1 MTRAIVTAIEPEL
14 VSAERARARRK
25 PPNNMDA
32 WEWCQ
37 RGLWHLYHY
46 TAEENATAHEMFDR
60 AIELDPGFAQPHAA
74 LAYSLFVELLMG
86 FVSDPGDTLTRAHE
100 AAKTAVTLDD
110 KDSFG
115 HFVFGRICTMLGK
128 HDAAIDAQDVAV
140 ALNPNAALAHY
151 GRGYVLTLIGRAEEA
166 LGAYDEALRLSP
178 RDPLTFGM
186 ITMRSLALTLLRRH
200 EEAVE
205 WARRSQR
212 QPSVGHVFWLHAHE
226 AAALAHLGRVDEA
239 RAVLARVHAINPT
252 FSATFIDAV
261 LPFRNPADRDH
272 YIDGLRKAGL
282 PE

>member
-1 MTRAIVTAIEPEL
+1 
-14 VSAERARARRK
+14 
-25 PPNNMDA
+25 
-32 WEWCQ
+32 
-37 RGLWHLYHY
+37 
-46 TAEENATAHEMFDR
+46 
-60 AIELDPGFAQPHAA
+60 
-74 LAYSLFVELLMG
+74 
-86 FVSDPGDTLTRAHE
+86 
-100 AAKTAVTLDD
+100 
-110 KDSFG
+110 
-115 HFVFGRICTMLGK
+115 
-128 HDAAIDAQDVAV
+128 
-140 ALNPNAALAHY
+140 
-151 GRGYVLTLIGRAEEA
+151 
-166 LGAYDEALRLSP
+166 
-178 RDPLTFGM
+178 
-186 ITMRSLALTLLRRH
+186 MRSLALTLLRRH